1 MDDVTGGVLPVSPPP
16 QAASDNAMAQAIASC
31 GDFVPVPVREGA
43 GAGSGLMARIAT
55 ASW

>member
-31 GDFVPVPVREGA
+31 GDFVAAREGA